1 MVVLV
6 NVITP
11 QGLEPLQF
19 PPKFRS
25 PSAHVQPE
33 TEQKRPRE
41 VAREAEQT
49 VAPEFWHAGAGTEQ
63 LVKTTSRLPMR
74 AQPRPPQSSPGSTG
88 DNPELLPIPDRRTA
102 RRCAPSEVPRVLSVR
117 LATGEWA
124 ELIDVS
130 SGGALVRTHGR
141 PPMDPLKH
149 VRPDPEPAGGLV
161 FRLAQGEKIHVA
173 GRVVRCQV
181 ASVTQGSLL
190 YGVAF
195 RFDDPLS
202 LDLPSD
208 PPVQFPAESFDA
220 DMSVGAA
227 QAHAQGGTGL
237 AGDLF
242 NHLTRT
248 SQNRA
253 DWLADRDFG
262 NEEQALLA
270 RLPGDVWLP
279 DGVREAVAQLA
290 LVSAELFQLQT
301 EGFNERHTGPAQP
314 DLASRL
320 GARIR
325 ELNYLRDELVER
337 IYRGC
342 GPLLEPQDKL
352 PQAVAPVWAPESASS
367 LAATS
372 YVGTYSH
379 PACGE
384 ATVLRKVD
392 RWCYGFQVPP
402 HTGSSTATTTCT
414 KVRCSSSPSP

>member
-1 MVVLV
+1 M
-6 NVITP
+6 
-11 QGLEPLQF
+11 
-19 PPKFRS
+19 
-25 PSAHVQPE
+25 
-33 TEQKRPRE
+33 
-41 VAREAEQT
+41 
-49 VAPEFWHAGAGTEQ
+49 
-63 LVKTTSRLPMR
+63 
-74 AQPRPPQSSPGSTG
+74 
-88 DNPELLPIPDRRTA
+88 
-102 RRCAPSEVPRVLSVR
+102 LSVR

-130 SGGALVRTHGR
+130 SGGALVRAHGR

-181 ASVTQGSLL
+181 ASLTQGSLL

-208 PPVQFPAESFDA
+208 PPLQFPADSLDA
-220 DMSVGAA
+220 DMSIGVA
-227 QAHAQGGTGL
+227 QAHAQGDTRL
-237 AGDLF
+237 TGDLF
-242 NHLTRT
+242 NDLTRT

-253 DWLADRDFG
+253 NWLADRDFENFG
-262 NEEQALLA
+262 DEEQALLA

-301 EGFNERHTGPAQP
+301 EGFNACHTSPALP
-314 DLASRL
+314 DLASL

-342 GPLLEPQDKL
+342 GPRLEPQEKL
-352 PQAVAPVWAPESASS
+352 PQVVAPAWAPESAPS

-372 YVGTYSH
+372 YVGTYNH
-379 PACGE
+379 PAFGE
-384 ATVLRKVD
+384 ATVAEEGGAGLTVSGCRRIQARALPQRRVPRSAVLPHLHREPGRSGEEIKPAR
-392 RWCYGFQVPP
+392 RWCLHPRHRDTLTSSITPLSELDQSSAQLAV
-402 HTGSSTATTTCT
+402 GSGQEKSI
-414 KVRCSSSPSP
+414 